1 MQQKDG
7 ENKAIHVILKATDH
21 ADGYIGNIQIL
32 TTKQWQP
39 KICLLHKQ
47 LQKRDIERFNYEPW
61 ACSFDFAKKEYC
73 AQQIRLDFIIDT

>member
-21 ADGYIGNIQIL
+21 ADGCIGNIQIL

-47 LQKRDIERFNYEPW
+47 LQKRDIERFYYEP
-61 ACSFDFAKKEYC
+61 CSFDFAKKEYC